1 VLSVNC
7 LTLLDQLLNYSPR
20 RGQVVH
26 PFRGNNRRRT
36 HAARLIAE
44 RLLETATR
52 TTLFAQRHETEP
64 EMTTASDVLSFLKTT
79 IIEIKDVD
87 ENNIRLESTLDEIA
101 LDSLD
106 YVEIQLAI
114 KKQYGVRVSQNDFL
128 EGSIKTIGDFCSFVS
143 TAAPAAKPAFALEG
157 AAS

>member
-1 VLSVNC
+1 
-7 LTLLDQLLNYSPR
+7 
-20 RGQVVH
+20 
-26 PFRGNNRRRT
+26 
-36 HAARLIAE
+36 
-44 RLLETATR
+44 
-52 TTLFAQRHETEP
+52 
-64 EMTTASDVLSFLKTT
+64 MTTASDVLAFLKGT

-87 ENNIRLESTLDEIA
+87 EDSIQLESALKDIA

-143 TAAPAAKPAFALEG
+143 TGVPVATLAVAVEG